1 MDELRQQLASTRN
14 QLHFAN
20 KRVSFAWAKYY
31 EQVNRQLHDDHDHY
45 DRFNRVADDKEVPEH
60 IKTEMKTMATA
71 LKKKWEC
78 PVCMDMIED
87 ADLEITNCGHF
98 YCKPCL
104 TGWKQTCKD
113 RGDAKWSCG
122 MCNRKHKFGE

>member
-1 MDELRQQLASTRN
+1 MEQLQQRLFN
-14 QLHFAN
+14 AN

-31 EQVNRQLHDDHDHY
+31 EQVDLQLHNDHNYYDH
-45 DRFNRVADDKEVPEH
+45 FNRVADDKEVPEH
-60 IKTEMKTMATA
+60 IKTEMKEMALA

-78 PVCMDMIED
+78 PFCTDMIEHD
-87 ADLEITNCGHF
+87 DLVITNCGHF

-104 TGWKQTCKD
+104 VSWQTTCKN